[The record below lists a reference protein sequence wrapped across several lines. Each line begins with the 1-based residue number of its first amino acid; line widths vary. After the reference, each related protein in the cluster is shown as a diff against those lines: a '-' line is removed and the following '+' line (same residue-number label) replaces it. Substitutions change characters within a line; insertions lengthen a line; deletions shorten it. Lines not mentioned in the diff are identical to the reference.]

1 MYQLIIYIPQ
11 SHCEVVKQALFNA
24 GAGQIGN
31 YDQCAWQV
39 QGTGQFRPKTG
50 SNPFIGQQN
59 NLSHVNEIKVEM
71 ICKEQYIKLAI
82 NAMLAVHPYEEP
94 AYLIL
99 KHHTITL

>member
-11 SHCEVVKQALFNA
+11 SHCEQVKHALFDA
-24 GAGQIGN
+24 GAGSYNN

-39 QGTGQFRPKTG
+39 SGTGQFRSLKG
-50 SNPFIGQQN
+50 SSPFIGKTNTVTQIDE
-59 NLSHVNEIKVEM
+59 VKVEM
-71 ICKEQYIKLAI
+71 ICKEQYIQSAI
-82 NAMLAVHPYEEP
+82 IAMLAAHPYEEP